1 MASCS
6 GEELEAAPT
15 SPSSARSDI
24 HFVQA
29 PHEIQGQCRRT
40 AKRLGYPV
48 PCPRLLPDNST
59 PTPIDD
65 PALRELPYADEYVRP
80 GFRGYRRWMFLTVEF
95 PTATREGHLVI
106 SASPQP
112 VDAHHF
118 MSLRPSSDD
127 KLDRVERLRF
137 RGSSTEVV
145 RVLVSDGSI
154 FQRHTVLMWPE
165 GGHTYGVGFH
175 GLDKEA
181 EGLNLEVASKI
192 ELVGP

>member
-1 MASCS
+1 
-6 GEELEAAPT
+6 
-15 SPSSARSDI
+15 
-24 HFVQA
+24 
-29 PHEIQGQCRRT
+29 
-40 AKRLGYPV
+40 
-48 PCPRLLPDNST
+48 LLPDNST
-59 PTPIDD
+59 PTPVGD
-65 PALRELPYADEYVRP
+65 PALRELPFADEYVRP

-106 SASPQP
+106 SASPRP
-112 VDAHHF
+112 VDAPHF

-127 KLDRVERLRF
+127 KLNRVERLRF
-137 RGSSTEVV
+137 RGRSGEVV

-154 FQRHTVLMWPE
+154 FQRHTVLMWTE

-181 EGLNLEVASKI
+181 EDLNLEVASKI